1 MKEKAAEGRE
11 AARRAGEQVV
21 LCGDLPPPPWAD
33 SSGTYRMDP
42 ALAPEAP
49 ALHGLL
55 RTDCLQPGLW
65 LHRADVRDLRDLT
78 IQEVQGESLRL
89 VVVLD
94 GEVDV
99 SFGPRRLGLG
109 GGRTR
114 RPQAAFVALRRPE
127 LFVRRGWR
135 GKHERKV
142 SVGFSREWL
151 AATCPDDDTNLA
163 LLQSLFDRH
172 LAIER
177 WTPTPRIVALAE
189 QLIHPPD
196 QPPVLQK
203 LYLESRSIELVAEA
217 LRHLTSLALVP
228 PSLGPRERR
237 RIADARS
244 LLDSGAA
251 DDLTLEEIARRV
263 GSNPC
268 SLQKQFRSATGQTI
282 FDYLRQNR
290 LLRARQALE
299 QEGRSVGEAADIAGY
314 SSAANFATAF
324 KRHFGITPR
333 QCRESF

>member
-1 MKEKAAEGRE
+1 MKRKAAQRQENAG
-11 AARRAGEQVV
+11 RAGERIV

-33 SSGTYRMDP
+33 SNGSYRIDP
-42 ALAPEAP
+42 VLAPEAP
-49 ALHGLL
+49 ALHGML
-55 RTDCLQPGLW
+55 RTDRLRPGLW

-78 IQEVQGESLRL
+78 IQETQGESLRL
-89 VVVLD
+89 VMVLD

-99 SFGPRRLGLG
+99 SFGPCRLGLG
-109 GGRTR
+109 GALTR
-114 RPQAAFVALRRPE
+114 RPQAAFISLREPV

-151 AATCPDDDTNLA
+151 AETCPGDAASLA

-177 WTPTPRIVALAE
+177 WTPTPRAIALAE
-189 QLIHPPD
+189 QLIHPPA
-196 QPPVLQK
+196 QPPMLEK
-203 LYLESRSIELVAEA
+203 LYLESRAIELVAEMV
-217 LRHLTSLALVP
+217 RHLTNLALMP
-228 PSLGPRERR
+228 PALGPRERR
-237 RIADARS
+237 RIVDVRS

-251 DDLTLEEIARRV
+251 DDLSLEEIARQV
-263 GSNPC
+263 GTNPC
-268 SLQKQFRSATGQTI
+268 SLQQDFRAATGQTV

-299 QEGRSVGEAADIAGY
+299 QEGRSIGEAADIAGY

-333 QCRESF
+333 QCREGF